1 MRLINAL
8 IAHVRN
14 DYVQA
19 QSLLGYVKR
28 RLLEK
33 GTWAALAGAIIAA
46 DKLQPVYAGASIVI
60 ALIVA
65 LLPTP

>member
-1 MRLINAL
+1 MRLIRAL
-8 IAHVRN
+8 IAHVHN
-14 DYVQA
+14 DYVKA